1 MFYDLC
7 YSYGLVKLFL
17 SNLCVESWA
26 KQTLLSALICCN
38 IWNSPTL
45 RVEKKSP
52 RRPRQKEGACTTAL
66 STHAPRIQSVYPD
79 REMAIK
85 GGRRKKLKLDR
96 ELKLNKKDRRSSY

>member
-26 KQTLLSALICCN
+26 KQTLFSALICCN

-45 RVEKKSP
+45 RVEKKEP
-52 RRPRQKEGACTTAL
+52 AQATAEGG
-66 STHAPRIQSVYPD
+66 SVYYSPEYPCTPNTECIP
-79 REMAIK
+79 R
-85 GGRRKKLKLDR
+85 
-96 ELKLNKKDRRSSY
+96 